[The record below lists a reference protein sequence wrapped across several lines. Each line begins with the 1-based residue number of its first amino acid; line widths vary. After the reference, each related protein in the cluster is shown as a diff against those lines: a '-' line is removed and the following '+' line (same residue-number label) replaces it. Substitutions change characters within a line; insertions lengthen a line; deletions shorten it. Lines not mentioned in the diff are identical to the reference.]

1 MLAVFLI
8 NIPIILLV
16 VHIYIAPIGA
26 LIGLAPTPPAA
37 VDGAGNR
44 QDRVDRNGTDPVR
57 PRQGPFGR
65 DRKLQTGNSAAA
77 DSGPWQEL
85 AESAPIRRCWR
96 ETASWRC
103 TPGKSAASFDV
114 MRTNLLRTLRANSW
128 TRVAITSPTPGCG
141 KSTVALNLAFSLAR
155 LTDKRVLVIELDLRR
170 PSLLGMLGQSTDR
183 NSPPGWERGELDM
196 SQVKRVGPNLALA
209 LSAKGVASPAELLSA
224 PRTADLI
231 DALEA
236 RLRPDVIRFDMS
248 PMPVG
253 DDALAFLDQV
263 DCALM
268 VAAAEETT
276 VAEIENVRILPSG
289 PRCWAWC

>member
-1 MLAVFLI
+1 MERIQSALAK
-8 NIPIILLV
+8 
-16 VHIYIAPIGA
+16 ARSA
-26 LIGLAPTPPAA
+26 
-37 VDGAGNR
+37 
-44 QDRVDRNGTDPVR
+44 
-57 PRQGPFGR
+57 R

-85 AESAPIRRCWR
+85 AEIRPDQALLARNR
-96 ETASWRC
+96 VVAMH
-103 TPGKSAASFDV
+103 PGKSAASFDV

-170 PSLLGMLGQSTDR
+170 PSLLGMLGQSDGPQFAAR
-183 NSPPGWERGELDM
+183 LVAGELDM

-236 RLRPDVIRFDMS
+236 RLRPDVILFDMS
-248 PMPVG
+248 PMLVG

-276 VAEIENVRILPSG
+276 VAEIEKCGADLAKRTQVLGVVLNKCRYMEDEES
-289 PRCWAWC
+289 RAYSE